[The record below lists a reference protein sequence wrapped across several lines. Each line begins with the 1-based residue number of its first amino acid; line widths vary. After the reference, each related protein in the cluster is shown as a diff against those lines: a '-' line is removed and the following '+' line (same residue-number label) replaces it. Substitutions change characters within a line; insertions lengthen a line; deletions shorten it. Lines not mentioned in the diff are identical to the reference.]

1 MRAGA
6 PWRGSRFRFTE
17 LQSGVI
23 DAPVSVAKI
32 DGVTESPGPIR
43 VAVSLGSN
51 LGDRE
56 AWIASGVQVLLRDL
70 EDMRLSALYETAP
83 VLVEDQ
89 PAFLNAC
96 CTGRT
101 LLTPHQLLSQLQD
114 AEQAAGRD
122 RTGPRFGP
130 RTLDL
135 DLLLYGDEVIED
147 SDLVVPHPRLRE
159 RGFVLIPLAEI
170 AAEWIGPASRQEEA
184 ESVGCLAEKVGS
196 DGIRILGALDE

>member
-1 MRAGA
+1 M
-6 PWRGSRFRFTE
+6 S
-17 LQSGVI
+17 
-23 DAPVSVAKI
+23 
-32 DGVTESPGPIR
+32 R

-56 AWIASGVQVLLRDL
+56 AWIASGFQALRRDL
-70 EDMRLSALYETAP
+70 EDIRRSALYETVP
-83 VLVEDQ
+83 ILVEDQ
-89 PAFLNAC
+89 PLFLNAC

-101 LLTPHQLLSQLQD
+101 RLTPHQLLSQLQD

-122 RTGPRFGP
+122 RTGPRYGP

-147 SDLVVPHPRLRE
+147 SDLVVPHPGLRV
-159 RGFVLIPLAEI
+159 RGFVLVPLSEI
-170 AAEWIGPASRQEEA
+170 AAEWIVPASRGEEA
-184 ESVGCLAEKVGS
+184 DSVGCLADRVGS

>member
-1 MRAGA
+1 M
-6 PWRGSRFRFTE
+6 E
-17 LQSGVI
+17 LSTGMI
-23 DAPVSVAKI
+23 DAPASVAEL
-32 DGVTESPGPIR
+32 DGVRLSPAS

-56 AWIASGVQVLLRDL
+56 GWITSGVRALRRDL
-70 EDMRLSALYETAP
+70 EDLRLSSLYETTP
-83 VLVEDQ
+83 VHVEDQ
-89 PAFLNAC
+89 PLFLNAC

-114 AEQAAGRD
+114 AERAAGRC
-122 RTGPRFGP
+122 RTGPRYGP

-159 RGFVLIPLAEI
+159 RGFVLIPLSEI
-170 AAEWIGPASRQEEA
+170 AADWIVPASRREVA
-184 ESVGCLAEKVGS
+184 DSVGSLADRVGR
-196 DGIRILGALDE
+196 DGIQRIGTIDE

>member
-1 MRAGA
+1 M
-6 PWRGSRFRFTE
+6 E
-17 LQSGVI
+17 LQSGVT
-23 DAPVSVAKI
+23 DAPVSVA
-32 DGVTESPGPIR
+32 GLERVTESPGPIR

-56 AWIASGVQVLLRDL
+56 AWIVSGVQALRRDL
-70 EDMRLSALYETAP
+70 QDIRLSALYETAP
-83 VLVEDQ
+83 VLLEDQ
-89 PAFLNAC
+89 PPFLNAC

-135 DLLLYGDEVIED
+135 DLLLYGEEVIED
-147 SDLVVPHPRLRE
+147 SDLLVPHPRLRE

-170 AAEWIGPASRQEEA
+170 AADWIVPASRQVEA
-184 ESVGCLAEKVGS
+184 DSVGCLAERVGS
-196 DGIRILGALDE
+196 DGIRRIGALDE